1 MDGRGGAVN
10 ADRKAQVVAGVDGES
25 GQTSQFNAVGAFAN
39 GFEEDAC
46 IVEQVELG
54 DEDFLLL
61 THNEDGQFAHL
72 VVSLPGIALN
82 D

>member
-1 MDGRGGAVN
+1 MSAVAVILVFDGALWL
-10 ADRKAQVVAGVDGES
+10 DDGES
-25 GQTSQFNAVGAFAN
+25 VGAFTN
-39 GFEEDAC
+39 RLEEDAG
-46 IVEQVELG
+46 IIEQVELG

-61 THNEDGQFAHL
+61 AHNEDGQFAHL